1 MAYINGIEILFSAK
15 VNGSGGDNGGYT
27 FNDVWVDGSSVKVSG
42 GMSNGLEYKLTDGTI
57 SSDIRVALTN
67 SDAIIPSNIKK
78 DVTILG
84 VTGEYEGEATS
95 GGISLADVEVSNVAV
110 NTAVAGGVTG
120 VGKGAVLRVT
130 LTDGEETR
138 NEDYFMSTDP
148 ITKDVIKSGVN
159 ILGVTGEYE
168 GEGITPTGTK
178 TITSNGTHDVTN
190 FASVSVNVPTSGGG
204 TSEVSLPN
212 EYCYIDP
219 ASTSGPHTY
228 EFTGAL
234 TNCSYTEIANNGG
247 ISGDYAG
254 ASKKLVI
261 SKGVISDTFE
271 TLGAGWQ
278 GTNFNDVIVP
288 TNRTFIIWSKSSTTA
303 PSGNGLTVEQ
313 ANFGTRTMNGTTYY
327 GYLCI
332 VASGTKNIIL
342 W

>member
-84 VTGEYEGEATS
+84 VTGEYEGE
-95 GGISLADVEVSNVAV
+95 
-110 NTAVAGGVTG
+110 
-120 VGKGAVLRVT
+120 
-130 LTDGEETR
+130 
-138 NEDYFMSTDP
+138 
-148 ITKDVIKSGVN
+148 
-159 ILGVTGEYE
+159 
-168 GEGITPTGTK
+168 GITPTGTK

-219 ASTSGPHTY
+219 ASTSGTHTY

-288 TNRTFIIWSKSSTTA
+288 TNRTFIIWSKSSTTP
-303 PSGNGLTVEQ
+303 PSGSGLTVEQ